1 MSHEEKVKKLLR
13 DILDV
18 KEEDLKP
25 NALFRKDLGA
35 TSIDFVEFVAALEN
49 EFDVS
54 ISDADA
60 EKLRSIEDTVAFLKA
75 KTA

>member
-1 MSHEEKVKKLLR
+1 MSHEEKVKKLLK

-18 KEEDLKP
+18 EDQALTP
-25 NALFRKDLGA
+25 TALFRKDLGA

-49 EFDVS
+49 EFNVS
-54 ISDADA
+54 ISDEEA
-60 EKLRSIEDTVAFLKA
+60 EKLRSIEDTVAYLKT

>member
-1 MSHEEKVKKLLR
+1 MSHEEKVKKLLL

-18 KEEDLKP
+18 KEDAVTP
-25 NALFRKDLGA
+25 TALFRKDLGA

-54 ISDADA
+54 ISDKEA
-60 EKLRSIEDTVAFLKA
+60 EGLRSVQDTVAFLKA